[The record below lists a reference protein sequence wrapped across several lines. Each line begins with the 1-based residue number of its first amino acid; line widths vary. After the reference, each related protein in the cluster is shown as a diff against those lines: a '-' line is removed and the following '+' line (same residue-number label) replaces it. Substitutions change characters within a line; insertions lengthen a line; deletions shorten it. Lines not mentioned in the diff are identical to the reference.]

1 MGWGV
6 VGNMGAVDVL
16 IAVLLIM
23 GNAIVGL
30 STGILAFTTGDALF
44 VFTTGIALLAFT
56 TGDALFVF
64 TTGIALLAFTTGI
77 ALLAFTTGIALLAFT
92 TGIAL
97 RAFTTGNPAPHTL
110 GRSVDTTDGVNSKD
124 GTSES

>member
-44 VFTTGIALLAFT
+44 VFTTGN
-56 TGDALFVF
+56 
-64 TTGIALLAFTTGI
+64 ALLAFTTGI
-77 ALLAFTTGIALLAFT
+77 ALL
-92 TGIAL
+92 
-97 RAFTTGNPAPHTL
+97 AFTTGNPAPHTL

>member
-56 TGDALFVF
+56 TG
-64 TTGIALLAFTTGI
+64 IALL
-77 ALLAFTTGIALLAFT
+77 
-92 TGIAL
+92 
-97 RAFTTGNPAPHTL
+97 AFTTGNPAPHTL

>member
-16 IAVLLIM
+16 LIM
-23 GNAIVGL
+23 GNAFVGL

-44 VFTTGIALLAFT
+44 VFTTGNALLAFT
-56 TGDALFVF
+56 TGN
-64 TTGIALLAFTTGI
+64 ALLAFTTGI
-77 ALLAFTTGIALLAFT
+77 ALL
-92 TGIAL
+92 
-97 RAFTTGNPAPHTL
+97 AFTTGNPAPHTL

>member
-30 STGILAFTTGDALF
+30 STGI
-44 VFTTGIALLAFT
+44 LAFT

>member
-16 IAVLLIM
+16 LIM
-23 GNAIVGL
+23 GNAFVGL
-30 STGILAFTTGDALF
+30 STGI
-44 VFTTGIALLAFT
+44 LAFT

-77 ALLAFTTGIALLAFT
+77 ALLAFTTG
-92 TGIAL
+92 
-97 RAFTTGNPAPHTL
+97 NPAPHTL

>member
-30 STGILAFTTGDALF
+30 STGILAFTTDDALF
-44 VFTTGIALLAFT
+44 VFTTGNALLAFT

-77 ALLAFTTGIALLAFT
+77 ALLAFTTG
-92 TGIAL
+92 
-97 RAFTTGNPAPHTL
+97 NPAPHTL

>member
-56 TGDALFVF
+56 TG
-64 TTGIALLAFTTGI
+64 IALLAFTTGI
-77 ALLAFTTGIALLAFT
+77 ALLAFTTGNALLAFT

-97 RAFTTGNPAPHTL
+97 LAFTTGNPAPHTL

>member
-44 VFTTGIALLAFT
+44 VFTTGNALLAFT

-64 TTGIALLAFTTGI
+64 TTGIALLAFTTG
-77 ALLAFTTGIALLAFT
+77 
-92 TGIAL
+92 
-97 RAFTTGNPAPHTL
+97 NVPHTL